1 MLRNKKSSAE
11 LEGWSWVAILNRM
24 VTEKVTFEQSVKGA
38 SQGGKPYL
46 GEEHLRQKEEPVQ
59 RP

>member
-38 SQGGKPYL
+38 SQTGNRRIIIRDSEIEVIL
-46 GEEHLRQKEEPVQ
+46 Q
-59 RP
+59 

>member
-1 MLRNKKSSAE
+1 M
-11 LEGWSWVAILNRM
+11 AILNRM
-24 VTEKVTFEQSVKGA
+24 VIEKVTFEQSVKGA